1 LPERSVGTSL
11 WRPKIFYYDQN
22 TIPFTVISHL
32 LLAYFLWYLF
42 SSVFVPAKR
51 ARPLF
56 TWTAVSMTAYAQP
69 LKVRWDRK
77 DEDQTPRLQFTRG
90 WTQQRLHDHH
100 QKTRALK
107 NKKTETASLFILPNI
122 SLLFFPNPI
131 RKNKYRNWKLTMPSQ
146 SFAVQ
151 HTLSP
156 ILSTSPQ
163 QDLGLHSSCDDGR
176 RQQQRPRTELSSCR
190 ESYGLF
196 KRCSMAGKTEGY
208 SCSDAVASYMRCA
221 FDDCQ

>member
-1 LPERSVGTSL
+1 MV
-11 WRPKIFYYDQN
+11 
-22 TIPFTVISHL
+22 PFFI
-32 LLAYFLWYLF
+32 F

-77 DEDQTPRLQFTRG
+77 DEDQTPRLQYRG
-90 WTQQRLHDHH
+90 WTQQSASRPPPKNKSS
-100 QKTRALK
+100 Q

-122 SLLFFPNPI
+122 SLLFFPNL

-146 SFAVQ
+146 SFAVK

-208 SCSDAVASYMRCA
+208 SCSDAVATYMRCA